1 MKRASEVP
9 PVVDRTGCTPSSPS
23 IASAHRATNGSGG
36 VRKASPE
43 MAASTDTVPRNP
55 ALARRA
61 SASSQRT
68 SSAPLWAGLKR
79 MLIRARARAGMM
91 FWAGLPISISVISR
105 LEGWNSG

>member
-1 MKRASEVP
+1 M
-9 PVVDRTGCTPSSPS
+9 VDRVGAMASSAPM
-23 IASAHRATNGSGG
+23 ASAQRATKASGA

-43 MAASTDTVPRNP
+43 MVASTETVPRKS
-55 ALARRA
+55 AAARRH

-68 SSAPLWAGLKR
+68 RSTPRWPGLKR